1 MTYVVR
7 WGILYVAILT
17 SSSSNLI
24 NFNRIFITHWKWSP
38 NWFDKLKTILY
49 KNKISSHKQICTIP
63 NVNLVVVYIHCKS
76 KRNHFLDSY
85 HILLKNTV
93 FFFFGSQCDQNMD
106 LKKLQRVQD
115 MTLPLSKLLLW
126 FSALSFRVGVFF
138 NAKTRVVLMFF
149 FTIKNNNCKLKRW
162 CVRLIKN
169 KISRREALCVLKY
182 LNLCWRN
189 CSIIFC

>member
-63 NVNLVVVYIHCKS
+63 NVNLVVVSITRAKGITFWIHITYYS
-76 KRNHFLDSY
+76 RT
-85 HILLKNTV
+85 TV

-182 LNLCWRN
+182 LNLCWKN

>member
-63 NVNLVVVYIHCKS
+63 NVNLVVVSIARAKGITFWIHITYYS
-76 KRNHFLDSY
+76 RT
-85 HILLKNTV
+85 TV
-93 FFFFGSQCDQNMD
+93 FLGSQCDQNMD

-182 LNLCWRN
+182 LNLCWKN

>member
-1 MTYVVR
+1 LLGHQHLFRWVRTTLLNYGSPNLSMTYVVR

-93 FFFFGSQCDQNMD
+93 FFFLVHNAIKTWT
-106 LKKLQRVQD
+106 LKNCREY
-115 MTLPLSKLLLW
+115 
-126 FSALSFRVGVFF
+126 
-138 NAKTRVVLMFF
+138 KTWLFP
-149 FTIKNNNCKLKRW
+149 
-162 CVRLIKN
+162 
-169 KISRREALCVLKY
+169 Y
-182 LNLCWRN
+182 LNYYFDFQR
-189 CSIIFC
+189 